1 MMIENVTKLKSLG
14 VKIYESQDNNALN
27 WNNLAGNL
35 KKLKTLKIIF
45 FFFYFYLFFFYF
57 FFKVTNKSK
66 KSLKTPSCYP

>member
-1 MMIENVTKLKSLG
+1 MIENVTKLKSLG

-45 FFFYFYLFFFYF
+45 YFFLFFFIF
-57 FFKVTNKSK
+57 FIFFLRLRTSQRNH
-66 KSLKTPSCYP
+66 